1 MASFRFAVL
10 ARRSCFTDCVM
21 VLFFIIDNWWKQG
34 LSLLE
39 TLDQMSFREKI
50 PCTRNFGWI
59 TPQKFGWKIT
69 KLPQNSH
76 LVHAFNSVNRDS
88 LVSIILNQFLERFH
102 AWTVFQKQL
111 QIKTDTKVNLS
122 VQQINLSPPYDFR
135 LILQAKSSS
144 Y

>member
-10 ARRSCFTDCVM
+10 ARHSCFTDCVM

-88 LVSIILNQFLERFH
+88 LVSIILNQFLDKFDRIRRIC
-102 AWTVFQKQL
+102 WVTVSLLSAIKQL
-111 QIKTDTKVNLS
+111 EIITTVSFL
-122 VQQINLSPPYDFR
+122 VAYHR
-135 LILQAKSSS
+135 
-144 Y
+144 